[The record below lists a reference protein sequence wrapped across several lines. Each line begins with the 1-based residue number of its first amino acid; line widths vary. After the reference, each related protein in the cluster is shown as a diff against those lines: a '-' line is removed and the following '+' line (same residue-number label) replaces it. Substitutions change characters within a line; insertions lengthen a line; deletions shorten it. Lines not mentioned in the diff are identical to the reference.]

1 MLTRVP
7 PAGDPVAPPR
17 VAFAIGRKLGPAVDR
32 NQVRRRLRAIFSTA
46 AAEGRV
52 PPGAYLAV
60 VRPAAMS
67 ASFSQLKA
75 DVTTSLDR
83 LVAMDRVAS

>member
-7 PAGDPVAPPR
+7 PAGDPAAPPR
-17 VAFAIGRKLGPAVDR
+17 VAFAIGRKLGPAVAR
-32 NQVRRRLRAIFSTA
+32 NRVRRRLRAIFSTA

-60 VRPAAMS
+60 VRPS
-67 ASFSQLKA
+67 AISATFSQLSG
-75 DVTTSLDR
+75 DVATSLAQ
-83 LVAMDRVAS
+83 LVVMDEGAA

>member
-7 PAGDPVAPPR
+7 PAGDLAAPPS
-17 VAFAIGRKLGPAVDR
+17 VAFAIGRKLGPAVAR
-32 NQVRRRLRAIFSTA
+32 NQLRRRLRAIFSAA

-60 VRPAAMS
+60 VRPEAMD
-67 ASFSQLKA
+67 ASFSQLKT

-83 LVAMDRVAS
+83 IVAMDEVAS